1 VRPRVEAGIAIPQTF
16 VSGGV
21 EPTRLRD
28 FLGRAEGLGFHS
40 AWVVEQILGR
50 MPSLEPVA
58 LLAYAAA
65 HTERLRLGSAVLLTA
80 LRSPIHLAKMLATI
94 DQLSSGRLIVG
105 VGLGGSPGIYPAYG
119 LTADRRVARF
129 VEGLRV
135 MKALWSE
142 SPVTFKGEF
151 FHLDGATVEPKPV
164 QRPHPPLWFGGHHPS
179 ALRRAVA
186 LGNGFIGAGSASTA
200 AFAEQ
205 VKVLR
210 QALAEAGRDPATF
223 PIGKRVYIALDHDRD
238 RAGTRL
244 SEWFGSFYGRRELAA
259 QVSVW
264 GDASACL
271 DGLAKITAA
280 GAHLLLLNPVFDEA
294 DHLEQLAA
302 NIIPKLQ
309 A

>member
-1 VRPRVEAGIAIPQTF
+1 IPQTF
-16 VSGGV
+16 VSGRV

-28 FLGRAEGLGFHS
+28 FLGRAEALGFHS

-65 HTERLRLGSAVLLTA
+65 HTTRLRLASALLLPA
-80 LRSPIHLAKMLATI
+80 LRSSIHLATMLATI
-94 DQLSSGRLIVG
+94 DHLSNGRLIVG
-105 VGLGGSPGIYPAYG
+105 VGLGGSPGVYPAYG
-119 LTADRRVARF
+119 LTPGRLVARF

-186 LGNGFIGAGSASTA
+186 LGDGFIGAGSASTA
-200 AFAEQ
+200 AVAEQ
-205 VKVLR
+205 VKMMR
-210 QALAEAGRDPATF
+210 QALAQAGRDPATVT
-223 PIGKRVYIALDHDRD
+223 IGKTVYIALAPDPDPPR
-238 RAGTRL
+238 
-244 SEWFGSFYGRRELAA
+244 
-259 QVSVW
+259 
-264 GDASACL
+264 
-271 DGLAKITAA
+271 
-280 GAHLLLLNPVFDEA
+280 
-294 DHLEQLAA
+294 
-302 NIIPKLQ
+302 
-309 A
+309 

>member
-1 VRPRVEAGIAIPQTF
+1 
-16 VSGGV
+16 
-21 EPTRLRD
+21 
-28 FLGRAEGLGFHS
+28 
-40 AWVVEQILGR
+40 

-105 VGLGGSPGIYPAYG
+105 VGLGGSPGIYPACG

-135 MKALWSE
+135 GRSVKGLPVRKALWSE
-142 SPVTFKGEF
+142 SPVTSKGEF
-151 FHLDGATVEPKPV
+151 SHLDGATVEPKPV
-164 QRPHPPLWFGGHHPS
+164 QRPHPPLWFGGHQPS

-205 VKVLR
+205 VTVLQR
-210 QALAEAGRDPATF
+210 ALAEAGRDPATV
-223 PIGKRVYIALDHDRD
+223 PIGRRVYIAIGRDRD

-244 SEWFGSFYGRRELAA
+244 SEWFGSFYGRAELAA

-264 GDASACL
+264 GDTSACL
-271 DGLAKITAA
+271 EGLATITTACA
-280 GAHLLLLNPVFDEA
+280 RLLLLNPVFDEA
-294 DHLEQLAA
+294 NQLEELAA
-302 NIIPKLQ
+302 SIVPKL
-309 A
+309 

>member
-1 VRPRVEAGIAIPQTF
+1 
-16 VSGGV
+16 
-21 EPTRLRD
+21 TRLRD
-28 FLGRAEGLGFHS
+28 FLGREEALGFNS

-65 HTERLRLGSAVLLTA
+65 HTTRLRLGSGGLLTA

-94 DQLSSGRLIVG
+94 DHLSNGRLIVG
-105 VGLGGSPGIYPAYG
+105 VGLGGSPGVYPAYG
-119 LTADRRVARF
+119 LTAGRRVARF

-186 LGNGFIGAGSASTA
+186 LGDGFIGAGSASTV

-205 VKVLR
+205 VTVLHR
-210 QALAEAGRDPATF
+210 ALAEAGRDPATF
-223 PIGKRVYIALDHDRD
+223 PIGKRVYIAIDRDRD

-244 SEWFGSFYGRRELAA
+244 SEWFGSFYGRAELAA

-264 GDASACL
+264 GDTSACL
-271 DGLAKITAA
+271 EGLATITTA
-280 GAHLLLLNPVFDEA
+280 GARLLLLNPVFDEA
-294 DHLEQLAA
+294 NQLEELEASMV
-302 NIIPKLQ
+302 PKL
-309 A
+309 

>member
-1 VRPRVEAGIAIPQTF
+1 VRPRVEAAIAIPQTF
-16 VSGGV
+16 VSGRV

-28 FLGRAEGLGFHS
+28 FLGRAEALGFHS
-40 AWVVEQILGR
+40 VWVVEQILGR
-50 MPSLEPVA
+50 MASLEPVA

-65 HTERLRLGSAVLLTA
+65 HTTRLRLGSAVLLTA
-80 LRSPIHLAKMLATI
+80 LRSPIHLAKMVATI

-105 VGLGGSPGIYPAYG
+105 VGLGGNPAVYPAYG

-135 MKALWSE
+135 MKALWSG

-151 FHLDGATVEPKPV
+151 FHLDGAILEPKPV

-186 LGNGFIGAGSASTA
+186 LGDGFIGAGSAPTA

-205 VKVLR
+205 VTVLH
-210 QALAEAGRDPATF
+210 QMLGEAGRDPAAF
-223 PIGKRVYIALDHDRD
+223 PVGKRVYIALDRDRD

-244 SEWFGSFYGRRELAA
+244 SEWFGSFYGKRELAA

-264 GDASACL
+264 GDESACL
-271 DGLAKITAA
+271 DGLAKITSA
-280 GAHLLLLNPVFDEA
+280 GARLLLLNPVFDEA
-294 DHLEQLAA
+294 EQLEQLAA
-302 NIIPKLQ
+302 SVVPKLS